1 MADLPKEHIIFGKD
15 PNLNTSSQI
24 QPVRKN
30 KTKISID
37 TQHLDHNPTNSNI
50 LYSPGDKVIHK
61 TFGEGII
68 TSSKQVSNDY
78 EITVAFKNSGG
89 IKKLL
94 ASLANLSKV

>member
-1 MADLPKEHIIFGKD
+1 M
-15 PNLNTSSQI
+15 
-24 QPVRKN
+24 
-30 KTKISID
+30 
-37 TQHLDHNPTNSNI
+37 
-50 LYSPGDKVIHK
+50 IHK